1 MSAVFERLRQGAR
14 AGSGSGTT
22 PAARGAWKPGSIVQT
37 PATTVV
43 SLRADLAKSWRWPDA
58 GTLAILAAIA
68 LIAAATFRDY
78 GLGWDDWVESQ
89 YGHLL
94 VSLYSSGFADKRA
107 FSFVNLYMYG
117 GGFDLLATLTSKIL
131 PFDPYATRRLV
142 GAAIG
147 IVGLFAVWRLTRRL
161 GGPLAG
167 LIALMLL
174 ATCPLFYGHM
184 FINCKDAPFAVVMM
198 LALLGIVHAFEQY
211 PHPKAATVALLSIA
225 IGLAIGT
232 RVLGG
237 FVVIEALLG
246 LLLIVTLQSLRLGPQ
261 QGFGECASFLVP
273 FIPGA
278 ILAYLVM
285 GLVWPW
291 GVAAPLNPFRAL
303 HYFSHDFVIP
313 WRDLFDGRLISILHM
328 PRSYVPTLLAVQ
340 LPELMLALGI
350 CGFAGA
356 TIAICRR
363 ASAIDVRRRAALFTV
378 LLAVSLPILMTII
391 TLPYIF
397 NGIRHLLF
405 VVPPIAVLGG
415 LAGGWIARRIAAYG
429 RVAIAAGAVV
439 LAAGTVSPVID
450 MIRLHPYE
458 YTDFNHLVGGASGAR
473 PLFMLDYW
481 GLSLT
486 QASRGL
492 IALLAQRHATP
503 PDGPWKV
510 AVCGPDSPVRV
521 ALGPAFTFAAP
532 EQADFALSLG
542 EFYCARLNAPV
553 LLQIVRDGIVYA
565 RVYDIRGRS
574 IKKLTVE

>member
-1 MSAVFERLRQGAR
+1 MVMPLR
-14 AGSGSGTT
+14 AG
-22 PAARGAWKPGSIVQT
+22 I
-37 PATTVV
+37 
-43 SLRADLAKSWRWPDA
+43 AKSERWPD
-58 GTLAILAAIA
+58 TCAIAVLAAIA
-68 LIAAATFRDY
+68 LLAAATFRDY
-78 GLGWDDWVESQ
+78 GLGWDDWIQSH

-94 VSLYSSGFADKRA
+94 VSLYSSGFTDKRA
-107 FSFVNLYMYG
+107 FSLDNLYMYG
-117 GGFDLLATLTSKIL
+117 GGFDLLATLTSNIL

-142 GAAIG
+142 GAIIG

-174 ATCPLFYGHM
+174 TTCPLFYGHM
-184 FINCKDAPFAVVMM
+184 FINCKDAPFAVIMM
-198 LALLGIVHAFEQY
+198 LALLGIVHVIEQY
-211 PHPKAATVALLSIA
+211 PHPRPATVALLSIA
-225 IGLAIGT
+225 FGLAVGT

-237 FVVIEALLG
+237 FAVIEALLS
-246 LLLIVTLQSLRLGPQ
+246 LLLVVALRSHLLGLKQ
-261 QGFGECASFLVP
+261 ASGECAAVLLP

-278 ILAYLVM
+278 VLAYLVM

-313 WRDLFDGRLISILHM
+313 WRDLFDGQLVSILHM

-340 LPELMLALGI
+340 LPEVMLALGV

-356 TIAICRR
+356 VVAVCRPGSGADARQR
-363 ASAIDVRRRAALFTV
+363 ASLLAL

-391 TLPYIF
+391 ALPYIF

-415 LAGGWIARRIAAYG
+415 LAGGWIARRLAAHG
-429 RVAIAAGAVV
+429 RVAIAVGAIG
-439 LAAGTVSPVID
+439 LAAGLISPVID
-450 MIRLHPYE
+450 MIRLHPFE
-458 YTDFNHLVGGASGAR
+458 YADFNHLVGGPKGAR

-492 IALLAQRHATP
+492 IALLAQRHETP
-503 PDGPWKV
+503 PNGPWKV
-510 AVCGPDSPVRV
+510 AVCGPESPVRV
-521 ALGPAFTFAAP
+521 TLGPAFKLAAP

-542 EFYCARLNAPV
+542 EFYCAKLNAPV
-553 LLQIVRDGIVYA
+553 LLPVVRDGIVFA

-574 IKKLTVE
+574 IAKLTVE

>member
-1 MSAVFERLRQGAR
+1 MVMPWR
-14 AGSGSGTT
+14 AG
-22 PAARGAWKPGSIVQT
+22 I
-37 PATTVV
+37 
-43 SLRADLAKSWRWPDA
+43 AKAERWPDA
-58 GTLAILAAIA
+58 CAIALLAAAA

-78 GLGWDDWVESQ
+78 GLGWDDWIQSH

-94 VSLYSSGFADKRA
+94 VKLYSSGFTDRRA
-107 FSFVNLYMYG
+107 FSLDNLYMYG
-117 GGFDLLATLTSKIL
+117 GGFDLLATLTAKIL

-142 GAAIG
+142 GAIVG
-147 IVGLFAVWRLTRRL
+147 IVGLVAVWRLTRRL

-167 LIALMLL
+167 LIALLLL

-198 LALLGIVHAFEQY
+198 LALLGIVHAIEQY
-211 PHPKAATVALLSIA
+211 PHPRPATVALLSIA
-225 IGLAIGT
+225 FGLAVGT

-237 FVVIEALLG
+237 FAIIEAILSF
-246 LLLIVTLQSLRLGPQ
+246 LLIIALRWRLRGLNQ
-261 QGFGECASFLVP
+261 AAGECRSFLLP

-278 ILAYLVM
+278 ALAYLVM

-303 HYFSHDFVIP
+303 HYFSHDFVAP
-313 WRDLFDGRLISILHM
+313 WRDLFDGQLISILHM

-340 LPELMLALGI
+340 LPELMLALGL

-356 TIAICRR
+356 AVEICRPGVD
-363 ASAIDVRRRAALFTV
+363 AKRRAALLAI
-378 LLAVSLPILMTII
+378 LLAVSLPILMTVLA
-391 TLPYIF
+391 LPYIF

-415 LAGGWIARRIAAYG
+415 LAGAWVAHRLAAHGRIAITAG
-429 RVAIAAGAVV
+429 AIA

-458 YTDFNHLVGGASGAR
+458 YTDFNHLVGGAKGAR

-492 IALLAQRHATP
+492 TALLAQRHEMP
-503 PDGPWKV
+503 PDGTWKV
-510 AVCGPDSPVRV
+510 AVCGPESPVWV
-521 ALGPAFTFAAP
+521 TLGPTFKLAAP
-532 EQADFALSLG
+532 QQADFALSLG
-542 EFYCARLNAPV
+542 EFYCAKLGAPV
-553 LLQIVRDGIVYA
+553 LLRIVRDGIVFA
-565 RVYDIRGRS
+565 RVYDIRGRA
-574 IKKLTVE
+574 IAKLTME

>member
-1 MSAVFERLRQGAR
+1 MAR
-14 AGSGSGTT
+14 
-22 PAARGAWKPGSIVQT
+22 P
-37 PATTVV
+37 
-43 SLRADLAKSWRWPDA
+43 LRADIAKAERWPDA
-58 GTLAILAAIA
+58 CAIAILTAVA
-68 LIAAATFRDY
+68 LLATATFRDY
-78 GLGWDDWVESQ
+78 GLGWDDWVQAQ

-94 VSLYSSGFADKRA
+94 VSLYSSGFTDKRA

-161 GGPLAG
+161 GGLLAG
-167 LIALMLL
+167 LIALLLL

-184 FINCKDAPFAVVMM
+184 FINCKDAPFAVVMI
-198 LALLGIVHAFEQY
+198 LALLGIVHAIEQY
-211 PHPKAATVALLSIA
+211 PYPRPTTVALLSVA
-225 IGLAIGT
+225 FGLAIGT

-237 FVVIEALLG
+237 FAVIEAFLP
-246 LLLIVTLQSLRLGPQ
+246 LLLIVAIRWRLLGLKRAS
-261 QGFGECASFLVP
+261 GECATFLLP

-278 ILAYLVM
+278 VLAYVVM

-313 WRDLFDGRLISILHM
+313 WRDLFDGQLISILHM

-340 LPELMLALGI
+340 LPELMLALGL
-350 CGFAGA
+350 CGFICTAVALCRPESGA
-356 TIAICRR
+356 DAKRR
-363 ASAIDVRRRAALFTV
+363 ASLLAV
-378 LLAVSLPILMTII
+378 LLAVSLPILMTVI

-415 LAGGWIARRIAAYG
+415 LAGAWIAHQLAAYG
-429 RVAIAAGAVV
+429 RVAIAAGAIALV
-439 LAAGTVSPVID
+439 AGTVSPIID

-458 YTDFNHLVGGASGAR
+458 YADFNHFVGGAQGAR

-492 IALLAQRHATP
+492 IAYLAQHHETP
-503 PDGPWKV
+503 PNGPWKV
-510 AVCGPDSPVRV
+510 AVCGPESPVWV
-521 ALGPAFTFAAP
+521 TLGPAFKLAAP

-542 EFYCARLNAPV
+542 EFYCARLDAPV
-553 LLQIVRDGIVYA
+553 MLQVVRDGIVFA

-574 IKKLTVE
+574 IAKLTVE